1 MGIKHFYYWYKK
13 NFDHCVSYKKSFD
26 IDALALDINGFFYD
40 CAKNRS
46 FNRQNQNFFFEAVC
60 EKIESIRKQIE
71 PRRYLIICVDGVA
84 GLGKMNQQRQ
94 RRQRNGKNR
103 FNTNVFTP
111 GTTLMDNLTKYVD
124 WFIRGMISKNPEWK
138 GLEVIFSNEKVPG
151 EGEHKLMHFL
161 KKYVQVNQNICLF
174 GSDADLIM
182 LGLLLP
188 HKHITIARP
197 NDVLIE
203 YVRIDCFREEL
214 VNLLS
219 WENKNVTFS
228 NKLVVYDFI
237 FICFLVGNDFIPQ
250 IPFFSVIN
258 GAIDIILNTYRHV
271 CSLCG
276 HITQT
281 QVINHKIVVTENK
294 NALLLFLQ
302 ILSTYEI
309 PFLIKHY
316 SNHETYNDPIFLRFF
331 NDKNFESL
339 KKDYYQGEDP
349 KQVCHQFLD
358 GMFWIIN
365 YYIFGIPDWRWY
377 YPFRFAPFISDLSIV
392 FSGYTR
398 HSFVQRSPLPIMLQ
412 LILLLPESDK
422 KLLPFTI
429 NEGDTYE
436 KIRECISE
444 SSIDLTLMESLFK
457 NIETG
462 FTMLEKKRNLFG
474 KSFRYRYGPNRTFAS
489 FYGNIPDC
497 RADVSYIH
505 TIH

>member
-13 NFDHCVSYKKSFD
+13 NFDNCVSYKKSFN
-26 IDALALDINGFFYD
+26 IDVLALDINGFFYD

-46 FNRQNQNFFFEAVC
+46 YDRQNQIYFFEAVC
-60 EKIESIRKQIE
+60 ERIESIRKQIE
-71 PRRYLIICVDGVA
+71 PRKHFIICVDGVA

-94 RRQRNGKNR
+94 RRQRNGKNK

-124 WFIRGMISKNPEWK
+124 WFIRNMISTNPDWK
-138 GLEVIFSNEKVPG
+138 ELEVIFSNEKVPG

-161 KKYVQVNQNICLF
+161 KKYVPVGENICLY

-188 HKHITIARP
+188 HKHVVIARP

-203 YVRIDCFREEL
+203 YVRVDCFREEL
-214 VNLLS
+214 IKLLS

-228 NKLVVYDFI
+228 KKLVVYDFI

-281 QVINHKIVVTENK
+281 EVVNHKLVVTENK
-294 NALLLFLQ
+294 NALSLFFQ

-316 SNHETYNDPIFLRFF
+316 STEETFNDPMFLRFF

-339 KKDYYQGEDP
+339 KNDYYQMEDP
-349 KQVCHQFLD
+349 KDVCHHFLD

-365 YYIFGIPDWRWY
+365 YYIFGIPDWQWY
-377 YPFRFAPFISDLSIV
+377 YRFRFAPFVSDLSIV
-392 FSGYTR
+392 FLDYTR
-398 HSFVQRSPLPIMLQ
+398 HSFIPRHPLPIMLQ
-412 LILLLPESDK
+412 LVILLPECDK

-429 NEGDTYE
+429 KEGDTYE
-436 KIRECISE
+436 KMQNCISG
-444 SSIDLTLMESLFK
+444 SVIDLKKIESLYK

-462 FTMLEKKRNLFG
+462 FTMLEKKRNFFG
-474 KSFRYRYGPNRTFAS
+474 KSFRYKYGSIKTFS
-489 FYGNIPDC
+489 SYYGNMPEC
-497 RADVSYIH
+497 RANVSYIN
-505 TIH
+505 IIY